1 MPIFF
6 KNNKGLDSGS
16 NNTKVIQSSDITSTG
31 IFKSKVNIDGL
42 ILNYDAAD
50 FDSFPPKTS
59 TTNIITDAIHM
70 NGWGSY
76 GYGNDGK
83 FTTEFNTTGYR
94 IINRGSWNGL
104 YQGFSVPSAG
114 YYTFSAWYRWWS
126 SGSGNNGATAYTSG
140 FNVGT
145 DTASGLDQSNSKVG
159 VWQRVSNTIYASG
172 SGTFYIISYGG
183 TSGGSNS
190 TWDVTMPMIE
200 AGTSATPWVNGTNGT
215 AVIDTSGY
223 GNNAIANSNV
233 GWTST
238 YQGAWTFNGSSSAI
252 DLNSPLPE
260 ISGNNPFTIE
270 VWYQKN
276 TVNYGVL
283 FGNYGSGYGNGIWMF
298 NGGLYIQGSCYE
310 SGYSGTV
317 DGTPRHIVVSRDSN
331 GVSRV
336 YRGGTL
342 TQTAL
347 LTGYVPNN
355 INYRIGNDV
364 NVNGE
369 AFSGNIHIVR
379 AYNRVLNQYEI
390 AENYNAV
397 KERFALI
404 S

>member
-70 NGWGSY
+70 NGWADY

-94 IINRGSWNGL
+94 MINRGSWNGL
-104 YQGFSVPSAG
+104 YKSFTLPSTG
-114 YYTFSAWYRWWS
+114 TYTFSAWYRWWA
-126 SGSGNNGATAYTSG
+126 SGSGNNGATSYQNG
-140 FNVGT
+140 FVS
-145 DTASGLDQSNSKVG
+145 DTAAGIDTSVSKVG
-159 VWQRVSNTIYASG
+159 VWQRVSNTINATST
-172 SGTFYIISYGG
+172 SGTFYLISYGG
-183 TSGGSNS
+183 TYGGSNS

-215 AVIDTSGY
+215 AVIDTSNY
-223 GNNAIANSNV
+223 GNNAIANSAT
-233 GWTST
+233 GWATT
-238 YQGAWTFNGSSSAI
+238 KQGAWTFNGSSSAI

-270 VWYQKN
+270 IWYQRNNN
-276 TVNYGVL
+276 TYGVL
-283 FGNYGSGYGNGIWMF
+283 FGNYGSGYTNGIWMF
-298 NGGLYIQGSCYE
+298 TGGIYIQGSCYE
-310 SGYSGTV
+310 SGWNSGAY
-317 DGTPRHIVVSRDSN
+317 DGTPMHIVCTRDTN
-331 GVSRV
+331 GITRV
-336 YRGGTL
+336 YRGGFL

-379 AYNRVLNQYEI
+379 VYNRVLNPYEI

-397 KERFALI
+397 KERFATPV
-404 S
+404 